1 MKKLISVLLSSAI
14 LLSASTFCMADEND
28 AWKENV
34 GKIKLNDMTVTGKG
48 ISVTD
53 NVIYISAGGDF
64 EVSGVLKDG
73 MIRVNTEEK
82 VKLRLSGA
90 SITNSSGPA
99 IYFENAEKCFITI
112 TEGTEN
118 YLADA
123 AEYDVDD
130 ADAAL
135 FSNDD
140 LEIKGAGVLV
150 VDGNYKHGIASDD
163 DLIIKNGDIT
173 ITSYE
178 HGIKVND
185 TLEISGGSINIDAET
200 GKGMKAKK
208 ELIIEDGAIDIVT
221 TDEGIESKGILT
233 INGGN
238 INIKAGD
245 DGINTGNISTTTDT
259 TTETVPDDRRQPE
272 MNFENPPEKPDG
284 APEFPEGMQG
294 GMPGGGRGE
303 HQAARG
309 EQPWEREQGEPPM
322 KPDGESM
329 PNMKP
334 EDNRDRTPGGMGGGA
349 FGRVDEETAAEHA
362 ITITGGNIYINAGGD
377 GIDSNGS
384 LTISGGT
391 LIIDG
396 PESNGDGP
404 LDSDGAMSI
413 TGGEII
419 TLSSA
424 GMVQLPNSEGNQNVL
439 RVNFSENGSAGD
451 IVEVR
456 DADGKVLMTHEA
468 AKTYRC
474 LIYSSDKIDD
484 EESYFIYVND
494 ELQQEVTV
502 GNGAGG
508 FGGGMNGTPGG
519 GRGDKNHESFG
530 GNRDRINV
538 TMNGSPIRFDTD
550 PIIKNDTTLVGF
562 RAILEALGAKVD
574 WDEEKRR
581 VTAIKDGV
589 VIELTIGSDKAYVG
603 GEEKTLAAAPEIVG
617 DSTLVPIRFVSEELG
632 MNVNWDANIKH
643 IAITNK

>member
-34 GKIKLNDMTVTGKG
+34 GKIKLDDMTVTGKG
-48 ISVTD
+48 ISVRD
-53 NVIYISAGGDF
+53 NVIYISEGGDF
-64 EVSGVLKDG
+64 EVSGVLADG
-73 MIRVNTEEK
+73 MILVNSEEK

-99 IYFENAEKCFITI
+99 IYFENAEKGFITI

-163 DLIIKNGDIT
+163 DLVIKNGDIT
-173 ITSYE
+173 VTSYE

-185 TLEISGGSINIDAET
+185 TLEISGGSIKINAET

-208 ELIIEDGAIDIVT
+208 ELIIDDGVIDIVT

-233 INGGN
+233 INGGD

-245 DGINTGNISTTTDT
+245 DGINTGNISTTTDAT
-259 TTETVPDDRRQPE
+259 AKTWKQPE

-284 APEFPEGMQG
+284 APEFPEGM
-294 GMPGGGRGE
+294 PGGRGE
-303 HQAARG
+303 HQATPG
-309 EQPWEREQGEPPM
+309 EQPWEREHGETPM
-322 KPDGESM
+322 KPDGENV
-329 PNMKP
+329 PNMP
-334 EDNRDRTPGGMGGGA
+334 QDDNRNRMPGGMGGGG
-349 FGRVDEETAAEHA
+349 FGRIDEETAAEHA
-362 ITITGGNIYINAGGD
+362 ITITGGNIYINASGD

-404 LDSDGAMSI
+404 LDSDGTMTI

-424 GMVQLPNSEGNQNVL
+424 GMIQLPTSEENQNAL
-439 RVNFSENGSAGD
+439 RVNFGGNGSAGD
-451 IVEVR
+451 IVEVK
-456 DADGKVLMTHEA
+456 DADGNVLMTHEA
-468 AKTYRC
+468 VKSYSC

-484 EESYFIYVND
+484 EESYFVYVNN
-494 ELQQEVTV
+494 ELRQEATA

-508 FGGGMNGTPGG
+508 FDGVMNGRPGD
-519 GRGDKNHESFG
+519 GRGDKNHEGFG
-530 GNRDRINV
+530 GNRDKIDV
-538 TMNGSPIRFDTD
+538 TMNGRPIRFDTD

-562 RAILEALGAKVD
+562 RAILEALGANVE
-574 WDEEKRR
+574 WDEENKR
-581 VTAIKDGV
+581 VTAVKDGV
-589 VIELTIGSDKAYVG
+589 VIELTIGSAKAYVG
-603 GEEKTLAAAPEIVG
+603 GKEKSLAVAPEIVG
-617 DSTLVPIRFVSEELG
+617 GSTLVPVRFVSEELG
-632 MNVNWDANIKH
+632 MNVSWDANIKH